1 MQRGAVRRK
10 VIVDDKMQHGYVY
23 FRTQPV
29 GRRFAPEFR
38 PQLTPKQMLQLG
50 VFGGRYMTDCRREF
64 PSSWFSRAKLS
75 PQRHD
80 ARLNYFGVNASQS
93 LAVWRRNGWIHP
105 QDPRGWFQ
113 WYCRY
118 YMGRR
123 TFDDRRQIRR
133 WRAIARHVAA
143 IRRHCERRDLTCR
156 RRQRQAVLHW
166 AYDSRKL

>member
-1 MQRGAVRRK
+1 MRRR
-10 VIVDDKMQHGYVY
+10 VVVHDRMQHGYVY
-23 FRTQPV
+23 YGTEPV
-29 GRRFAPEFR
+29 GRHFAPDFR

-64 PSSWFSRAKLS
+64 PASWFVRAKLS
-75 PQRHD
+75 PARRD

-93 LAVWRRNGWIHP
+93 LAVWRRNGWIRP

-123 TFDDRRQIRR
+123 TADDARQIRR
-133 WRAIARHVAA
+133 WRAMARHAVA
-143 IRRHCERRDLTCR
+143 IRKHCEAGDLECR
-156 RRQRQAVLHW
+156 RRQRQALLHW
-166 AYDSRKL
+166 AYDSRTI